1 MKINSRLFGEM
12 EIEDSKIIHFPS
24 GIVGFSD
31 MTDFALIHDEE
42 KGKDVPIRWLQSVQE
57 PGFAMPVMDPLR
69 VSPDYD
75 PEVEDELLKP
85 LGEMASEDIL
95 VLVTLTVPKELEKMS
110 INLQAPIVINART
123 RKAAQV
129 IVDTEQYP
137 VKFFI
142 YDILQ
147 KMKKEGE

>member
-1 MKINSRLFGEM
+1 
-12 EIEDSKIIHFPS
+12 
-24 GIVGFSD
+24 
-31 MTDFALIHDEE
+31 
-42 KGKDVPIRWLQSVQE
+42 
-57 PGFAMPVMDPLR
+57 
-69 VSPDYD
+69 
-75 PEVEDELLKP
+75 
-85 LGEMASEDIL
+85 MASEDIL